1 MKRGEGGL
9 DCGCGCGA
17 AWLGCGCLAG
27 AWAGAA
33 CLLELEDVLDE
44 EVVKG
49 LVCKVDAELG
59 ERVEDEILE
68 AEDVQDTGR
77 EVAGGD
83 GDVIVDDV
91 DAPVWRQRMEGGG
104 VSE

>member
-1 MKRGEGGL
+1 MERGESGEGGL
-9 DCGCGCGA
+9 GCGCGCS
-17 AWLGCGCLAG
+17 AWLWLLGW

-49 LVCKVDAELG
+49 LVCKVDAKLG

-91 DAPVWRQRMEGGG
+91 DAPVWRQRVEG
-104 VSE
+104 

>member
-1 MKRGEGGL
+1 M

-44 EVVKG
+44 EVVQR
-49 LVCKVDAELG
+49 LVGEVDTQLREG
-59 ERVEDEILE
+59 VEDEVLE
-68 AEDVQDTGR
+68 AENIEDTHR
-77 EVAGGD
+77 KVAVSD
-83 GDVIVDDV
+83 SNVIVDDV
-91 DAPVWRQRMEGGG
+91 DAPIEDETVD
-104 VSE
+104 VL